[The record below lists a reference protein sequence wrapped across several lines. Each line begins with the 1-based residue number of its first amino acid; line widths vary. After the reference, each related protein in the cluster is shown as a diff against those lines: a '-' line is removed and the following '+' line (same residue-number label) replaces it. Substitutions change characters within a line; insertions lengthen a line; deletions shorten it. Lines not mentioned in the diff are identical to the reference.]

1 MRFKHKLKRVIS
13 AIMASVIAFGAVNVM
28 PVTAAPSVTCS
39 RGMENEHE
47 YLGAEYRWTY
57 FADTTGELFGWPR
70 KNYFVGGEKKI
81 PSEEG
86 ILSVFAYILRPFFF
100 VFSCSSGSSM
110 AGVLSLPWSMSRM
123 ALSSVRRACFSLSSS
138 S

>member
-13 AIMASVIAFGAVNVM
+13 AIMASVIAFGAINVM

-57 FADTTGELFGWPR
+57 FSDTTGEPFGWPR
-70 KNYFVGGEKKI
+70 KNYLVGGEGEKI

-86 ILSVFAYILRPFFF
+86 IFSMFTYILRPFFLD
-100 VFSCSSGSSM
+100 FSCSSASSR
-110 AGVLSLPWSMSRM
+110 AGVLSLP
-123 ALSSVRRACFSLSSS
+123 
-138 S
+138 